1 MIATLRA
8 NWQYLLLALVLA
20 VFSWNLVSGRERVE
34 TRVEIPVETVNRP
47 KDLVVSHGLVSRL
60 EVRVRG
66 PRGFI
71 RSLDPSRLAY
81 ELDLSGLA
89 PGENVV
95 LFKADKLPL
104 SGALEVVDITPSRAI
119 LEVEP
124 VAEKVLPVEA
134 VWKGELKRD
143 WKLVDTTIEPATV
156 KVRGPQSL
164 FASMTKV
171 HTAPIVLE
179 TETPET
185 LTVTR
190 GLDLPPGAEAVPPEV
205 RVRLTFA
212 PKTSEIWIKVPVQVP
227 DELAGRVTVDPA
239 EVRLLVEA
247 PDFLIASGQL
257 RESVRASLLL
267 DKKLEPGSFDALYRL
282 ELPER
287 TRLVQAKPSRVNVR
301 VAPAGGG

>member
-8 NWQYLLLALVLA
+8 NWQYVLLALVLA

-47 KDLVVSHGLVSRL
+47 KDLVVSRGLVSRL

-81 ELDLSGLA
+81 ELDLGALT

-104 SGALEVVDITPSRAI
+104 SGALEVVDISPSRAI

-124 VAEKVLPVEA
+124 VAEKTLPVEA
-134 VWKGELKRD
+134 VWRGELKRD
-143 WKLVDTTIEPATV
+143 WKLIETVIEPAEV
-156 KVRGPQSL
+156 KVRGPKSL
-164 FASMTKV
+164 FASMTRV
-171 HTAPIVLE
+171 RTAPIILE
-179 TETPET
+179 AEVPET

-190 GLDLPPGAEAVPPEV
+190 GLDLPPGAEAVPAEV

-212 PKTSEIWIKVPVQVP
+212 PKTSEIWIKVPVEVP
-227 DELAGRVTVDPA
+227 DELSRRVTVEPA
-239 EVRLLVEA
+239 EVRLLIEA
-247 PDFLIASGQL
+247 PDSLITSGQL
-257 RESVRASLLL
+257 RGSVKASLLL
-267 DKKLEPGSFDALYRL
+267 DKKLETGSFDALYRL

-287 TRLVQAKPSRVNVR
+287 TRLVQAKPSRVNVK
-301 VAPAGGG
+301 VIPGNGG